1 MGTLNICFDLPL
13 YHLHL
18 NISQEKQDGRAALRD
33 QRHRRHL
40 VSGVVPSDALRS
52 VIETAE
58 IYRQHQTSIALGFP
72 HSLTLHHLSVLITL
86 LP

>member
-1 MGTLNICFDLPL
+1 MF
-13 YHLHL
+13 HKR
-18 NISQEKQDGRAALRD
+18 SKDGRAALRD

-40 VSGVVPSDALRS
+40 VSGVVPTDVLRS

-72 HSLTLHHLSVLITL
+72 HSLTLHHLSVLITFQ
-86 LP
+86 P